1 MQTSTDCCLHLV
13 ASCKTLTVL
22 LLQSAQSSVAN
33 KAFYEQGLLH
43 IRVVG
48 VVVHASQIPCPCTLY
63 ITSQVSNNHLTALYS
78 TDFDGSAGNFFWQ
91 KVISRFSPCNRTA
104 IVNK

>member
-63 ITSQVSNNHLTALYS
+63 INTSQVSNNHLTALYS
-78 TDFDGSAGNFFWQ
+78 TDFDGSAGNFF
-91 KVISRFSPCNRTA
+91 
-104 IVNK
+104 